1 MTSHARARAGAARGA
16 SAGRVA
22 LLRGINVGRAK
33 RVAMADLRALMTDLG
48 YDDVRTLLNS
58 GNVVFGAPAGASG
71 DIARRIEQGII
82 QRLGI
87 SSRVTV
93 LSAADVATTVADN
106 PLLDVANDP
115 SRLFVSV
122 LTDPADRAKLMPLA
136 RQDWTPEAFAIG
148 ARVGYIW
155 CPLGMTKSPLSKAV
169 GDTIGDA
176 VTTRNWATMTKLH
189 ALLGGRAPS

>member
-1 MTSHARARAGAARGA
+1 VTSHARARGSTASGAPERH
-16 SAGRVA
+16 VA

-33 RVAMADLRALMTDLG
+33 RIAMADLRALVTDLG
-48 YDDVRTLLNS
+48 YHDVRTLLNS
-58 GNVVFGAPAGASG
+58 GNVVFGVSDGARA
-71 DIARRIEQGII
+71 DIA
-82 QRLGI
+82 QRLEQAITKHLGV

-93 LSAADVATTVADN
+93 LSAVEVATAVADN

-122 LTDPADRAKLMPLA
+122 LTNPADRAKLMPLA
-136 RQDWTPEAFAIG
+136 RRDWTPEAFAIG

-155 CPLGMTKSPLSKAV
+155 CPAGMTRSPLSKAV
-169 GDTIGDA
+169 GDTLGDT

>member
-1 MTSHARARAGAARGA
+1 M
-16 SAGRVA
+16 A
-22 LLRGINVGRAK
+22 LLRGINVGHAK

-58 GNVVFGAPAGASG
+58 GNVVFGAPAGAGS
-71 DIARRIEQGII
+71 DIARRIERGII
-82 QRLGI
+82 ERLGI

-93 LSAADVATTVADN
+93 LSAAEVATAVADN

-122 LTDPADRAKLMPLA
+122 LTNPMDRAKLMPLA
-136 RQDWTPEAFAIG
+136 RRDWTPEALAIG

-155 CPLGMTKSPLSKAV
+155 CPAGMTKSPLSKAV
-169 GDTIGDA
+169 GDTLGDT